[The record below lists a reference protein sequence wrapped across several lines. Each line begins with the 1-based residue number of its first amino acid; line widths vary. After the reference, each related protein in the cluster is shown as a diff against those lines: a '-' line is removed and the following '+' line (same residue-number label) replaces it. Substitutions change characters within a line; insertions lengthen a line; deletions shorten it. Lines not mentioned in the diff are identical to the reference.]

1 MFLDIRDAERLSRQR
16 REEYRVRW
24 QLLRVFEE
32 VVPTRA
38 ECHIVGYLSI
48 AQKPADERV
57 TKSVFLRT
65 GREKWYLGEQTIL
78 LTDRTIPEVS
88 NASVVSQS
96 NRSQFVTYE
105 SALIILGFAI
115 AAQVSP
121 PDVYSQVLATLV
133 VLVIT
138 LPLSYW
144 LAYRRQ

>member
-1 MFLDIRDAERLSRQR
+1 MG
-16 REEYRVRW
+16 Y
-24 QLLRVFEE
+24 
-32 VVPTRA
+32 PTPT
-38 ECHIVGYLSI
+38 
-48 AQKPADERV
+48 QKPADERV

-65 GREKWYLGEQTIL
+65 GRKKRYLGEQAIL

-96 NRSQFVTYE
+96 RSQFVTYE

-133 VLVIT
+133 ILVIT